1 MHQFQIISDVGVS
14 QLRCPGCTF
23 YEIHIQQA
31 ILFISAIVEEHSIHA
46 NIKLLSWGVDLS
58 WQNNQGDVEKC
69 VGCMLHKYD
78 LARIH
83 LHCQEIP
90 SNDDECITFNIMFCL
105 GNLVCSLYFI
115 LQNNASKLLLAIME
129 SRHDSENAERIL
141 YNMSPKQLVR
151 FLTVYSFFQLQ

>member
-46 NIKLLSWGVDLS
+46 NVKLLSWGVDLS

-69 VGCMLHKYD
+69 VGCMLRKYK
-78 LARIH
+78 LTRIH
-83 LHCQEIP
+83 LCCQEIC
-90 SNDDECITFNIMFCL
+90 SNDDGCITCNIMFWPGKICL
-105 GNLVCSLYFI
+105 F
-115 LQNNASKLLLAIME
+115 
-129 SRHDSENAERIL
+129 
-141 YNMSPKQLVR
+141 
-151 FLTVYSFFQLQ
+151 